1 MYPNLSGE
9 NVLLT
14 FVCSSF
20 GVVKSVWCYSKKIL
34 WVNSPYLLLSWFKF
48 LRIDLEVIV
57 KGYQSTF
64 FGFVFS
70 ILRSSFEKIRFS
82 NLPVHWFRN
91 WIEIKL
97 FPPIIF
103 GFEKDFL
110 SDTFRWI
117 KHYLIVNRIIFWVF
131 NSQRLGWSLI
141 AKLAIIL
148 GEFRDISNQSIL
160 SIN

>member
-1 MYPNLSGE
+1 MYPHLSGE

-14 FVCSSF
+14 FVCSNF
-20 GVVKSVWCYSKKIL
+20 GVVKSVWYYWVYFEKNL
-34 WVNSPYLLLSWFKF
+34 WVNSPYLLLSRFKF
-48 LRIDLEVIV
+48 LRIDVEVIV

-64 FGFVFS
+64 FGLEFFKFFFSKFVRFFV
-70 ILRSSFEKIRFS
+70 ISSHMIFQDR
-82 NLPVHWFRN
+82 PVHWFRN

-117 KHYLIVNRIIFWVF
+117 KHYLIVNRVRFWVF
-131 NSQRLGWSLI
+131 NS
-141 AKLAIIL
+141 
-148 GEFRDISNQSIL
+148 
-160 SIN
+160 